1 MQGSLLNSRR
11 QLFFMLTLV
20 LSVGFLTISLVSY
33 HSSRTTIHESIVS
46 NQLPLTSDNIYSE
59 IQKDLIRPV
68 LISSLMAGDTF
79 VRDWVLR
86 GEQNE
91 REMSRYLKEIMSR
104 YGAFTSFFV
113 SDKTLAYYHADGRL
127 KTVHPDEVRDR
138 WYFRV
143 RKIEEPYEIN
153 LDPDLAN
160 KDALTIFINYR
171 VLDYD
176 GKFIGA
182 TGIGLTADAVQKLID
197 TYQQRYQRRIY
208 FVDAN
213 GKVVALSKDTSNDRK
228 LLRNMPGI
236 GPLADQILSGTQSTH
251 QYQRDGKQIVL
262 NARNIPEL
270 KWHLI
275 VEQDEDDALSAIRRT
290 LYLNIAIVLLVGS
303 LSIWLTGL
311 TINRYQRKLED
322 MAVTDKLTGLAN
334 RQAFAPLIEQTLS
347 EIKRNPEPL
356 SLIIADIDHFKQV
369 NDSHGHQVGDRVLQ
383 HTAESIANAL
393 RDSDLIFRW
402 GGEEFLIIVRGC
414 EGKDAFRLAEK
425 LRQAVESTSVEVDGK
440 AVRTTLST
448 GVAVRREGEDV
459 DSLIG
464 RADRALYAAKAAGR
478 NCSRLSG
485 ET

>member
-1 MQGSLLNSRR
+1 
-11 QLFFMLTLV
+11 
-20 LSVGFLTISLVSY
+20 
-33 HSSRTTIHESIVS
+33 
-46 NQLPLTSDNIYSE
+46 
-59 IQKDLIRPV
+59 
-68 LISSLMAGDTF
+68 
-79 VRDWVLR
+79 
-86 GEQNE
+86 
-91 REMSRYLKEIMSR
+91 
-104 YGAFTSFFV
+104 
-113 SDKTLAYYHADGRL
+113 
-127 KTVHPDEVRDR
+127 
-138 WYFRV
+138 
-143 RKIEEPYEIN
+143 
-153 LDPDLAN
+153 
-160 KDALTIFINYR
+160 
-171 VLDYD
+171 
-176 GKFIGA
+176 
-182 TGIGLTADAVQKLID
+182 
-197 TYQQRYQRRIY
+197 
-208 FVDAN
+208 
-213 GKVVALSKDTSNDRK
+213 
-228 LLRNMPGI
+228 MPGI
-236 GPLADQILSGTQSTH
+236 GPLAEQILSGTQSTH